1 VSRNY
6 YSELHLH
13 ITWHTKES
21 SPLITPNVEDMLFT
35 ALREKAAKLGKV
47 YIHELGAIPTHVHVA
62 LSIEPT
68 VTPSEMIGELKGYS
82 SHEVNRRLGSGRK
95 LLQWQAG
102 YGIVSFGTG
111 DMDWVR
117 AYVRNQKEHHAI
129 GKVHQRLETI
139 TELDG

>member
-1 VSRNY
+1 MSRNY

-13 ITWHTKES
+13 ITWHTKAS
-21 SPLITPNVEDMLFT
+21 SPLITPDVEEMMF
-35 ALREKAAKLGKV
+35 ASLREKAARLGKV
-47 YIHELGAIPTHVHVA
+47 YIHELAFPTHVHVA

-82 SHEVNRRLGSGRK
+82 SHEVNRRLRAGRK

-102 YGIVSFGTG
+102 YGVVSFGTG
-111 DMDWVR
+111 DMEWVR
-117 AYVRNQKEHHAI
+117 AYVRKQKEHHGT

-139 TELDG
+139 TELLG